1 MVETAVKQ
9 KAIRYIEQLDD
20 EQALR
25 VIAYIETFPK
35 KESGLQNSKT
45 PEERIAAAK
54 AFADLEK
61 MTSSK
66 NADEAKPNEDFNGRK
81 KWLKTFWSKYENLD

>member
-20 EQALR
+20 EETLR

-35 KESGLQNSKT
+35 KEKALQNSKT
-45 PEERIAAAK
+45 PEERLAAAK
-54 AFADLEK
+54 AFKDLEK
-61 MTSSK
+61 LLESK
-66 NADEAKPNEDFNGRK
+66 KNKLLK
-81 KWLKTFWSKYENLD
+81 K

>member
-9 KAIRYIEQLDD
+9 KAIKYIEQLDD
-20 EQALR
+20 EQTLR

-35 KESGLQNSKT
+35 KERGLQNSKT
-45 PEERIAAAK
+45 PEERIAAAN

-61 MTSSK
+61 MTNSK
-66 NADEAKPNEDFNGRK
+66 NAEKANPDEDFTDRDR
-81 KWLKTFWSKYENLD
+81 WLKTFWSKYENLG